1 MNLTAEL
8 KTALMRPPSL
18 TSEGELSSLL
28 GTVYETDEESEIQGL
43 VTVLAYGSHS
53 VSPPFS
59 WQLRTLGCHIL
70 LYTKKGRGVLN
81 CRKGKFCLKE
91 LTLLFFDCRQPFS
104 LSIDGDF
111 WNFELYFLNGSAVS
125 AFSPLLDSKTMPFDL
140 SEHSE
145 ISRHLQ
151 MLEKNNRN
159 PLRRNE
165 VLDVKCFMNILSDL
179 TLDCRDR
186 QEETDG
192 PAPHLLY
199 MKKCFDTSFAAH
211 YSLTGFE
218 QMLNISKYRLC
229 RDFSAAFG
237 VSPLQYLNER
247 RLNAARELLLTTDIP
262 VHEIASSVGFDTTNH
277 FISLFKRSN
286 GLTPGAYRRQQT
298 RKK

>member
-8 KTALMRPPSL
+8 RTALIRLPSL
-18 TSEGELSSLL
+18 TSDTELSSLL
-28 GTVYETDEESEIQGL
+28 GSVYETNEENEIEGL

-59 WQLRTLGCHIL
+59 WQLRSLGCHIL
-70 LYTKKGRGVLN
+70 LYTKNGRGALN
-81 CRKGKFCLKE
+81 CREGKFSLKE
-91 LTLLFFDCRQPFS
+91 RTLLFFDCRQPFS
-104 LSIDGDF
+104 VSIDGDF
-111 WNFELYFLNGSAVS
+111 WNFELYFLTGSAIS
-125 AFSPLLDSKTMPFDL
+125 AFSPLIDSKTMPFDL
-140 SEHSE
+140 SGHSE
-145 ISRHLQ
+145 ISGHLQ

-165 VLDVKCFMNILSDL
+165 VLDVKCFTNILSDL
-179 TLDCRDR
+179 ALDCRGR
-186 QEETDG
+186 QEEADG

-199 MKKCFDTSFAAH
+199 MKKFFDTSFAAH
-211 YSLTGFE
+211 YSLTDFE
-218 QMLNISKYRLC
+218 QTLNVSKYRLC

-247 RLNAARELLLTTDIP
+247 RLSAARELLLTTDIP

-277 FISLFKRSN
+277 FISLFKRAN

-298 RKK
+298 HKK

>member
-8 KTALMRPPSL
+8 KTALISPPSL
-18 TSEGELSSLL
+18 TSEAGLSSLL
-28 GTVYETDEESEIQGL
+28 GTVYETVPESGIGGL
-43 VTVLAYGSHS
+43 VTVLAYGSHY
-53 VSPPFS
+53 VFPPFS
-59 WQLRTLGCHIL
+59 WQLRSLGCHIL

-81 CRKGKFCLKE
+81 CREGKFSLNE

-104 LSIDGDF
+104 LSIGGDF
-111 WNFELYFLNGSAVS
+111 WNFELYFLTGSAVS
-125 AFSPLLDSKTMPFDL
+125 AFSPLLDSKAMPFNL
-140 SEHSE
+140 SGHSE

-165 VLDVKCFMNILSDL
+165 ILDVKCFTNILSEL
-179 TLDCRDR
+179 ALDCRGG
-186 QEETDG
+186 QEEADG
-192 PAPHLLY
+192 LAPHLLY

-211 YSLTGFE
+211 YSLAGFE
-218 QMLNISKYRLC
+218 QTLNISKYRLC

-277 FISLFKRSN
+277 FISLFKRAN

-298 RKK
+298 HKK